1 MKLIVSDIYNRSGLV
16 TAEVKPVYQYEN
28 GERTD
33 KEIGKL
39 VTISPLNELANLTSG
54 TIRVK
59 LPLDNVP
66 PLKPNDIVE
75 FDGLAVTPY
84 LPNGA
89 RNIQYSFSAEGIK
102 VIGTLDLNA
111 LIEGGEK

>member
-1 MKLIVSDIYNRSGLV
+1 MKLKLSTLYNKSGLV
-16 TAEVKPVYQYEN
+16 TSDAKPFFEYVD
-28 GERTD
+28 GKRTD
-33 KEIGKL
+33 KQLGNVL
-39 VTISPLNELANLTSG
+39 TVSPLNGLASMTSQ
-54 TIRVK
+54 TLRVK
-59 LPLDNVP
+59 LPLNIPQVQ
-66 PLKPNDIVE
+66 PNDIVE